1 LALAF
6 SGDHIERSVIMTQ
19 KNCRRTRGFTL
30 VELLV
35 VIGIIALL
43 ISILLPALNAAKER
57 ANRVKC
63 SSNLRQIG
71 QGLLLYAN
79 DNKGVYP
86 RTPANT
92 TMATWTCFTAGG
104 VSTATDPFGTGG
116 PAVNDVT
123 ASMFLLVRN
132 ADINPEVFVC
142 PSSNAEKDTLNN
154 KPANQRCNF
163 FGVNNLSYSYTNPFP
178 ADAAIGLGYKLNGN
192 VPADFAI
199 AADRNDGDMLTTVKS
214 NSAASEQKKINSK
227 NHEGDGENV
236 LFNDGHCEWTTTSWV
251 GANKDCIY
259 SSATTQ
265 GTPPTQ
271 VSPDAGSSAFCNTDP
286 GAQPKLDLDSV
297 LIPAK
302 GTKVA
307 W

>member
-1 LALAF
+1 
-6 SGDHIERSVIMTQ
+6 MTQ

-79 DNKGVYP
+79 DNKGIYP

-92 TMATWTCFTAGG
+92 AGTYTQFTQGG
-104 VSTATDPFGTGG
+104 TSTVTDPFGAGG
-116 PAVNDVT
+116 PTVNDVT
-123 ASMFLLVRN
+123 AALFLLIRN

-142 PSSNAEKDTLNN
+142 PSSNSEKDTLNN
-154 KPANQRCNF
+154 RPPNMRVNF
-163 FGVNNLSYSYTNPFP
+163 YGPNNLSYSYTNPYP
-178 ADAAIGLGYKLNGN
+178 NDTAIGLGYKLNGN

-199 AADRNDGDMLTTVKS
+199 AGDRNDGDGPTVTGVTS
-214 NSAASEQKKINSK
+214 ASAASEQKKINSK
-227 NHEGDGENV
+227 NHEGDGQNV
-236 LFNDGHCEWTTTSWV
+236 LFNDGHCEWSTHAWV
-251 GANKDCIY
+251 GANKDNIY
-259 SSATTQ
+259 SRATTT

-271 VSPDAGSSAFCNTDP
+271 QTPNAGSAGFPSTD
-286 GAQPKLDLDSV
+286 ANSQPALDLDTI
-297 LIPAK
+297 LIPGK
-302 GTKVA
+302 GHPGLTG

>member
-1 LALAF
+1 
-6 SGDHIERSVIMTQ
+6 MTQ
-19 KNCRRTRGFTL
+19 KNCRRTRESRNGGFTL

-92 TMATWTCFTAGG
+92 TGTYTCFTAGG
-104 VSTATDPFGTGG
+104 TSTATDPFGTGG
-116 PAVNDVT
+116 PTVNDVT
-123 ASMFLLVRN
+123 AALFLLVRN
-132 ADINPEVFVC
+132 ADINPEVFIC
-142 PSSNAEKDTLNN
+142 PSSNQEKDTLNN
-154 KPANQRCNF
+154 KPANLRCNF
-163 FGVNNLSYSYTNPFP
+163 TSNQNLSYSYTNPYP
-178 ADAAIGLGYKLNGN
+178 ADAAIGVGYKVNGN

-199 AADRNDGDMLTTVKS
+199 CADRNDGDQIMTVNS
-214 NSAASEQKKINSK
+214 ASAASEQKKINSK

-236 LFNDGHCEWTTTSWV
+236 LFNDGHCEWTTSAWV
-251 GANKDCIY
+251 GANKDNIY
-259 SSATTQ
+259 SKATVA

-271 VSPDAGSSAFCNTDP
+271 VSPNAGSAGWPTT
-286 GAQPKLDLDSV
+286 GANATPSLDLDTI
-297 LIPAK
+297 LIPCK
-302 GTKVA
+302 GNGFP
-307 W
+307 

>member
-1 LALAF
+1 
-6 SGDHIERSVIMTQ
+6 
-19 KNCRRTRGFTL
+19 

-79 DNKGVYP
+79 DNKGIYP
-86 RTPANT
+86 RTPAT
-92 TMATWTCFTAGG
+92 TAGTYNAFTPT
-104 VSTATDPFGTGG
+104 TAQGTDPFGTTGA
-116 PAVNDVT
+116 PSINDVT
-123 ASMFLLVRN
+123 AALFLLVRN

-142 PSSNAEKDTLNN
+142 PSSNAEKDTLNS
-154 KPANQRCNF
+154 KPANQRVNF
-163 FGVNNLSYSYTNPFP
+163 TTSNNLSYSYANPYP
-178 ADAAIGLGYKLNGN
+178 SDAAVGLGYKLNGN

-199 AADRNDGDMLTTVKS
+199 AGDRNDGDQLPAVKS

-227 NHEGDGENV
+227 NHEGDGQNV
-236 LFNDGHCEWTTTSWV
+236 LFNDGHCEWSTHSWV
-251 GANKDCIY
+251 GANQDCIY
-259 SSATTQ
+259 SKAVVT

-271 VSPDAGSSAFCNTDP
+271 SIPAASSAWPANDA
-286 GAQPKLDLDSV
+286 GAQPALDLDTI

-302 GTKVA
+302 GHPGVTG

>member
-1 LALAF
+1 
-6 SGDHIERSVIMTQ
+6 
-19 KNCRRTRGFTL
+19 

-79 DNKGVYP
+79 DNKGIYP
-86 RTPANT
+86 RTPAVST
-92 TMATWTCFTAGG
+92 SATYTAFTGTAL
-104 VSTATDPFGTGG
+104 TATDPFAAGT
-116 PAVNDVT
+116 VQNNDVT
-123 ASMFLLVRN
+123 AAMFLLVRN

-142 PSSNAEKDTLNN
+142 PSSNAEKDTLAN
-154 KPANQRCNF
+154 KPPNQRCNF
-163 FGVNNLSYSYTNPFP
+163 SGPNNLSYSFANPYP
-178 ADAAIGLGYKLNGN
+178 NDAAIGLGYKLNGN

-199 AADRNDGDMLTTVKS
+199 AGDRNDGDAITSGGTTINA
-214 NSAASEQKKINSK
+214 NSAASEQRKINSK

-236 LFNDGHCEWTTTSWV
+236 LFNDGHCEWTTTSFV

-259 SSATTQ
+259 SQANTTTTGGVATQ
-265 GTPPTQ
+265 QNP
-271 VSPDAGSSAFCNTDP
+271 ASSKAFPNTDP
-286 GAQPKLDLDSV
+286 GSQPSLDLDTI

-302 GTKVA
+302 GKVS

>member
-1 LALAF
+1 
-6 SGDHIERSVIMTQ
+6 MTQ
-19 KNCRRTRGFTL
+19 KIRRTRGFTL

-79 DNKGVYP
+79 DNKGIYP
-86 RTPANT
+86 RTPAT
-92 TMATWTCFTAGG
+92 TAGTYTCFTPTG
-104 VSTATDPFGTGG
+104 VQGTDPFSGTGT
-116 PAVNDVT
+116 PSINDVT
-123 ASMFLLVRN
+123 AALFLLVRN

-142 PSSNAEKDTLNN
+142 PSSNAEKDTLGN
-154 KPANQRCNF
+154 KPPNQRVNF
-163 FGVNNLSYSYTNPFP
+163 SNSQNLSYSFANPYP
-178 ADAAIGLGYKLNGN
+178 NDAAIGFGYKLNGN

-199 AADRNDGDMLTTVKS
+199 AGDRNDGDQLLTVNS
-214 NSAASEQKKINSK
+214 ASAASEQKKINSK

-236 LFNDGHCEWTTTSWV
+236 LFNDGHCEWTTTAWV
-251 GANKDCIY
+251 GANKDNIY
-259 SSATTQ
+259 SQATTT

-271 VSPDAGSSAFCNTDP
+271 SQPNAGSKAWPNTDP
-286 GAQPKLDLDSV
+286 GAQPSLDLDTI
-297 LIPAK
+297 LIPSK
-302 GTKVA
+302 GKATG

>member
-1 LALAF
+1 
-6 SGDHIERSVIMTQ
+6 MTQ
-19 KNCRRTRGFTL
+19 KIRRTRGFTL

-79 DNKGVYP
+79 DNKGIYP

-92 TMATWTCFTAGG
+92 GG
-104 VSTATDPFGTGG
+104 TYAAFSQSGASAATDPFGT
-116 PAVNDVT
+116 PALTANDVT
-123 ASMFLLVRN
+123 AAMFLLVRN

-154 KPANQRCNF
+154 RPPNQRVNF
-163 FGVNNLSYSYTNPFP
+163 FGPNNLSYSFANPYP
-178 ADAAIGLGYKLNGN
+178 NDTAIGAGYKLNGN

-199 AADRNDGDMLTTVKS
+199 AGDRNDGDMLTSVNS

-236 LFNDGHCEWTTTSWV
+236 LFNDGHCEWSTTSFV

-259 SSATTQ
+259 SRATTTTIGGSAAQ
-265 GTPPTQ
+265 ANPAASAGFPTT
-271 VSPDAGSSAFCNTDP
+271 DAN
-286 GAQPKLDLDSV
+286 AQPALDLDTI

-302 GTKVA
+302 GPKVTGVGA